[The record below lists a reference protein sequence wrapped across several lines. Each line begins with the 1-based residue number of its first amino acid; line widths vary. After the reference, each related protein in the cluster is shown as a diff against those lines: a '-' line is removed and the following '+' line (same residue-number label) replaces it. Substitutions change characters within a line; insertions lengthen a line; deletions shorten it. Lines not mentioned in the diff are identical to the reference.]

1 MLTGL
6 QGYFSNIATG
16 KLLRELKRLEIRKVI
31 FLNLHGYYLNEKRLF
46 KFCRDHKISIVYI
59 MPDEYAGLGKCAYC
73 NECTMFKNE
82 CGMCPQVKEYP
93 KSLFFDQS
101 RRIFRMKK
109 KAYEKQDMVLVGP
122 RANIQHLNGSSL
134 LKKIKMLE
142 LDWGIDL
149 DMYRFREN
157 VELYDKYKIPEGKIL
172 VLTVAKY
179 SMKRKG
185 VADYFFGAARKLE
198 NSNIHFINVGYD
210 GDLTEQD
217 MPKNM
222 TTIPYINDQEELT
235 ELYSM
240 CDLYVLAS
248 VSDTQPLSALI
259 ALACETPIA
268 CFYTSGLKYISNGDD
283 DVVRY
288 ANTVELNSL
297 TDVIAGTEKKNHEVR
312 KKCREL
318 AENRY
323 SKNQFNKKIFD
334 LLR

>member
-1 MLTGL
+1 MQERIAILNSVYEFGSTGSLAKQLFEYGCANGYEPYVFYGRGQRNSDEHIVKIDSDLEFYIHKAFTLLTGL

-217 MPKNM
+217 MP
-222 TTIPYINDQEELT
+222 
-235 ELYSM
+235 
-240 CDLYVLAS
+240 
-248 VSDTQPLSALI
+248 
-259 ALACETPIA
+259 
-268 CFYTSGLKYISNGDD
+268 
-283 DVVRY
+283 
-288 ANTVELNSL
+288 
-297 TDVIAGTEKKNHEVR
+297 
-312 KKCREL
+312 
-318 AENRY
+318 
-323 SKNQFNKKIFD
+323 
-334 LLR
+334 